1 MLFGSVG
8 NLNLVS
14 LTKPLDKLMELLT
27 HLALRNILQIIFL
40 EYLVMPL
47 AWNLIGF
54 DVFTMRRGRTIVGDQ
69 SLRIM

>member
-14 LTKPLDKLMELLT
+14 LTKLLDKLMELLT
-27 HLALRNILQIIFL
+27 HLALPNILQIIFL

-47 AWNLIGF
+47 AWNLTGF

-69 SLRIM
+69 SLRIV